1 MTGPAPDGELPPAAP
16 GGGRGVA
23 KRLRSFVHAG
33 AGLRVLLRE
42 QANARIH
49 LLATALVVAA
59 ALLLQVDRRDWLI
72 LLLCIAL
79 VWLAEALNTALEYL
93 ADATVQEPH
102 PLIRKAKDVAA
113 AGVLIAAVI
122 AALVGLLLLF
132 RYL

>member
-1 MTGPAPDGELPPAAP
+1 M
-16 GGGRGVA
+16 
-23 KRLRSFVHAG
+23 
-33 AGLRVLLRE
+33 LLRE

-49 LLATALVVAA
+49 LLATALVVVA

-93 ADATVQEPH
+93 ADATVREPH
-102 PLIRKAKDVAA
+102 PLVRKAKDVAA
-113 AGVLIAAVI
+113 AGVLIAALI
-122 AALVGLLLLF
+122 AGLVGLLLLF